1 MASLK
6 RIDLTIVTNAM
17 ISTFPQDF
25 IYFAEKNGLSKALKI
40 TSSNGK
46 ALAALVNTR
55 EYYWTRPDCE
65 EFCKKFNI
73 KSRDSIQLFNKKE
86 QDGFKMTSLKRG
98 QYAIK
103 YPYEVSNK
111 KAMRQNFVYDGS
123 EEKKNEEINN
133 IKQHIKSNY
142 IDIQNDK
149 WQLGHKNPDTTDST
163 NKNLVLQPP
172 IQAKYRDD
180 YIFIDTLTKIPT
192 PKKLKKLIEQDKS
205 PYTKEQLRDLL
216 DILINL
222 DLS

>member
-6 RIDLTIVTNAM
+6 RIDLTIVTNET

-25 IYFAEKNGLSKALKI
+25 TEFAEKNGLSKALNNK
-40 TSSNGK
+40 SANGK

-55 EYYWTRPDCE
+55 EYYWTPPDCE

-73 KSRDSIQLFNKKE
+73 KSRDSIQLFNKKP
-86 QDGFKMTSLKRG
+86 QDGFEMIGKRG
-98 QYAIK
+98 RYAIK

-111 KAMRQNFVYDGS
+111 KAMRLNFVYDGS
-123 EEKKNEEINN
+123 EEQKNKRINKIKQN
-133 IKQHIKSNY
+133 IKEDY
-142 IDIQNDK
+142 IDISNNK

-192 PKKLKKLIEQDKS
+192 PKKLKKLIDQGES
-205 PYTKEQLRDLL
+205 PYTKEQLRYLR

-222 DLS
+222 NLS

>member
-6 RIDLTIVTNAM
+6 RIDLTIVTNET

-25 IYFAEKNGLSKALKI
+25 REFAEKNGLSKALKT

-55 EYYWTRPDCE
+55 EYYWTPPDCE

-73 KSRDSIQLFNKKE
+73 KSRDSIQLFNKKP
-86 QDGFKMTSLKRG
+86 QDGFEMIGKRG
-98 QYAIK
+98 RYAIK

-111 KAMRQNFVYDGS
+111 KAMRLNFVYDGS
-123 EEKKNEEINN
+123 EQQKNEEINN

-142 IDIQNDK
+142 IDISNNE

-192 PKKLKKLIEQDKS
+192 PKKLKKLIDQGES
-205 PYTKEQLRDLL
+205 PYTKEQLRYLR

-222 DLS
+222 NLS

>member
-25 IYFAEKNGLSKALKI
+25 TDFAKKNGLSKALNI
-40 TSSNGK
+40 TSANGK

-55 EYYWTRPDCE
+55 EYYWTPPDCE
-65 EFCKKFNI
+65 EFCKKFSI
-73 KSRDSIQLFNKKE
+73 KSRDSIQLFNKKP
-86 QDGFKMTSLKRG
+86 QDGFEMIGKRG
-98 QYAIK
+98 IYAIK

-142 IDIQNDK
+142 IDIPNNK

-192 PKKLKKLIEQDKS
+192 PKKLKKLINQGES
-205 PYTKEQLRDLL
+205 PYTKQQLRYLR

-222 DLS
+222 NLS